1 MFTWEAL
8 SPTTASKVN
17 CWSNINKELDDRW
30 FQISDRLLLLV
41 GTLVE
46 GRNYGVQGSLL
57 SIALKVCAHNLT
69 WWDSSA
75 DTLTNVLKSGEEWL
89 SMFIGLFMLL
99 WWTMFLSMTN
109 LAEKWGLN
117 DSKKWE
123 SLVVKPNSQLLE
135 ELLDCNLT
143 KFTITTSRGF
153 FWRKLKVKQL
163 WKMGGRGQDLQL
175 RNIIPVRSCINL

>member
-1 MFTWEAL
+1 MFTWETP

-30 FQISDRLLLLV
+30 FQILDRLLLLV
-41 GTLVE
+41 GNLVE
-46 GRNYGVQGSLL
+46 GRNCGVQGESLL
-57 SIALKVCAHNLT
+57 SIALKVYEHNLT
-69 WWDSSA
+69 WWDSFA
-75 DTLTNVLKSGEEWL
+75 DTLTGVLRSGEDWL

-117 DSKKWE
+117 DSKKKE

-135 ELLDCNLT
+135 ELLDCNPA

-153 FWRKLKVKQL
+153 FEENWRWNNCGKWVVKVMTL
-163 WKMGGRGQDLQL
+163 DS
-175 RNIIPVRSCINL
+175 IT